1 MNSKKNAFGM
11 FAVVMGLGPAI
22 LSGCEANEPRPT
34 DKLQVKPSTAGVK
47 VTESLA
53 SNHPDFKLAQMSVLL
68 DGTLRSM
75 DSLSEI
81 QGQLSII
88 VDEESLKTGVARAYR
103 TTEEFDA
110 YVEKQDKQCAS
121 ADVSAMDTTS
131 QCVFYDT
138 FGCSGWT
145 RRLAINCGYAAG
157 NLELDAGCFLRSG
170 LWHDL
175 RLPQHRLFGHLLV
188 REWCRGHVRQ
198 HHQWHGAVRWLR
210 QLLAGCRKPGP
221 SRLQQ
226 GAARFFDEAASVVRG
241 LESGFS
247 DMTGG

>member
-11 FAVVMGLGPAI
+11 FAVVMGLGLTI
-22 LSGCEANEPRPT
+22 LSGCEANEPQPT

-47 VTESLA
+47 VNESLA

-81 QGQLSII
+81 QGQLSVI

-157 NLELDAGCFLRSG
+157 NLSSLMPVASFGLGCGTTFVCPSTDCSGTCLFASGAAGTCIDITSGTVQCAGCANF
-170 LWHDL
+170 
-175 RLPQHRLFGHLLV
+175 
-188 REWCRGHVRQ
+188 
-198 HHQWHGAVRWLR
+198 
-210 QLLAGCRKPGP
+210 
-221 SRLQQ
+221 
-226 GAARFFDEAASVVRG
+226 
-241 LESGFS
+241 
-247 DMTGG
+247 